1 MISNQKIKNLR
12 RLHQKKY
19 RRDLGQFL
27 IEGLRLCEEAV
38 ASGATLHEVVICEEK
53 KISDRMS
60 RLLTTLSD
68 RGIPV
73 NRATQKQFKELTATE
88 TPQAILA
95 VAEKTPIPPWPEA
108 MKPGPVLLALDGIS
122 DPGNL
127 GTILRSAAWFGV
139 ESILL
144 CGDCA
149 EVHNPK
155 TVRSTMG
162 ALFHLRLFE
171 DLDLHQVVKRAKEAR
186 FRVIATYPH
195 DGRQAAGV
203 FPTGRDLLLIGN
215 EAHGLSASLAPLID
229 LGITIASTGHG
240 ESLNAAVAAA
250 IILYEFSRRK

>member
-1 MISNQKIKNLR
+1 MISNQQIKNLR
-12 RLHQKKY
+12 RLHQKKH
-19 RRDLGQFL
+19 RRESGQFL

-38 ASGATLHEVVICEEK
+38 DAGATLREVVVCEEK

-60 RLLTTLSD
+60 RLIAALNE
-68 RGIPV
+68 RAIPV
-73 NRATQKQFKELTATE
+73 RNATRTQFKALTATE

-95 VAEKTPIPPWPEA
+95 VVDKASIPSWQEA
-108 MKPGPVLLALDGIS
+108 LKPGPALLVLDAIS

-149 EVHNPK
+149 EIHNPK

-171 DLDLHQVVKRAKEAR
+171 DLDVLQVVTRAKEER
-186 FRVIATYPH
+186 FRIIATYPH
-195 DGRQAAGV
+195 DGRLASVV
-203 FPTGRDLLLIGN
+203 FPTGRDLLLIGS
-215 EAHGLSASLAPLID
+215 EAHGLPESLTPLID
-229 LGITIASTGHG
+229 LGITIAASGHG
-240 ESLNAAVAAA
+240 ESLNAAVAAS